1 MKSRKIRTVLLTLAI
16 LLISAAIVF
25 GGGKKE
31 ETPAPLIPRLV
42 LVGPPGPM
50 AIPLVYIV
58 KNDKLADIAEETKF
72 LMWRNPDQLRAIIG
86 GGEEGHFLT
95 MPSNSAAMFYN
106 KGIGLNLLDISVWGI
121 LYVIST
127 DPQVKTIADLKG
139 KEVVVPFKG
148 NMPDLIFNYLCRKNN
163 IDTLKDITIYYAN
176 TPQQA
181 AQLMLSGKKNCALLT
196 EPMATQVLMKAKK
209 AGMNIHRSID
219 IQAEW
224 GKATGLGERIPIAG
238 TAALPSI
245 KDNNR
250 AIRRFMEEYMQA
262 VEWQKKNPE
271 QAGILGSEIE
281 GLGFEAKP
289 VAESIKNTKWDFT
302 QVKDCREEIEEFF
315 KTLMDLNPKVIGG
328 KLPDSGF
335 YYEGSDLE

>member
-1 MKSRKIRTVLLTLAI
+1 MKSKKTKTALLASAI
-16 LLISAAIVF
+16 LVLAAVIVF

-31 ETPAPLIPRLV
+31 EPPAPLIPKLV
-42 LVGPPGPM
+42 LVGQPGPM
-50 AIPLVYIV
+50 AIPLVYIA
-58 KNDKLADIAEETKF
+58 KNNKLSDIAEETQF

-86 GGEEGHFLT
+86 GGEKGHFLT

-106 KGIGLNLLDISVWGI
+106 KGVGLKFLDISVWGI

-127 DPQVKTIADLKG
+127 DPQVKTIKDLKG

-148 NMPDLIFNYLCRKNN
+148 NMPDLLFNYICRKNG
-163 IDTLKDITIYYAN
+163 IDTSKDITIYYAN

-181 AQLMLSGKKNCALLT
+181 AQLMLSGKKSCAVLT
-196 EPMATQVLMKAKK
+196 EPMTTQVLMKSKK
-209 AGMNIHRSID
+209 LGMSIHRSID
-219 IQAEW
+219 IQVEW
-224 GKATGLGERIPIAG
+224 SKATGLGERIPIAG

-245 KDNNR
+245 RDNSK
-250 AIRRFMEEYMQA
+250 AIKRFMEEYMKA
-262 VEWQKKNPE
+262 VKWQKRNPD
-271 QAGILGSEIE
+271 QAGVLGSEIE

-302 QVKDCREEIEEFF
+302 QVKDCREDIEEFF

-335 YYEGSDLE
+335 YYEGADLE